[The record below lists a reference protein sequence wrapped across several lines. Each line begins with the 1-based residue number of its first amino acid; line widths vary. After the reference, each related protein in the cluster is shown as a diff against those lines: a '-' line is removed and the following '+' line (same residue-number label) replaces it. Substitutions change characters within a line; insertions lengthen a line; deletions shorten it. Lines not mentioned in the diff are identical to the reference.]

1 MIKARLAPSH
11 TDSLKTLLNK
21 PLART
26 FDHTRAKRKLLLMKT
41 LIVNMTMMALKIGLS
56 LE

>member
-21 PLART
+21 PHART

-41 LIVNMTMMALKIGLS
+41 LIVNMTMMALKIGLN